1 MSFLSKEEERVIGSL
16 IEKKHTTPEYY
27 PLTLNSL
34 KTACNQKSNR
44 QPVVSYS
51 DEDVEIVLNSLF
63 EKKLVFKV
71 SGSVQRVTKYNE
83 NFSNY
88 YNLSIQQ
95 TAVMCVLMLRGA
107 QTIGEI
113 RGRTS
118 RIYKFETLGEVE
130 ETLQS
135 LINFESKEK
144 FVIKLPRL
152 TGRDPRYVSVLS
164 GEPDTIEDNIQ
175 SDTSISEIDELKEQL
190 LEVKNKLEK
199 LQEEFDKFKELLE

>member
-1 MSFLSKEEERVIGSL
+1 MNFLTREEERIIGSL

-34 KTACNQKSNR
+34 RAACNQKSNR
-44 QPVVSYS
+44 DPVVSYS
-51 DEDVEIVLNSLF
+51 EEDAELVLNSLF

-71 SGSVQRVTKYNE
+71 SGAEQRVIKYNE

-88 YNLSIQQ
+88 FNLSIQQ

-118 RIYKFETLGEVE
+118 RIYKFENLGEVE
-130 ETLQS
+130 DTLQS
-135 LINFESKEK
+135 LINYESEEK
-144 FVIKLPRL
+144 FVIKLPRS

-164 GEPDTIEDNIQ
+164 GEPEIIEDNIQ
-175 SDTSISEIDELKEQL
+175 TDFSKSEIDELKEQL
-190 LEVKNKLEK
+190 KEVKYKLEK
-199 LQEEFDKFKELLE
+199 LQEEFDKFKEQFE